1 MKRISIF
8 FVIIFLLVLSCSL
21 ERSNPL
27 DTDTFP
33 NKVLDIQISPP
44 ENNKVTISWN
54 TQGHSNDDGYF
65 IYRSMSYHGFY
76 ELIKEI
82 DDNTTDSYE
91 DEDIIIGENIYYFYK
106 MSAFRIVDS
115 KKFEGY
121 RSDPKFW

>member
-1 MKRISIF
+1 MRK
-8 FVIIFLLVLSCSL
+8 IFLFLIIILLTLSCSL

-27 DTDTFP
+27 DTNNYP
-33 NKVLDIQISPP
+33 NNVLGIQVSFP
-44 ENNKVTISWN
+44 ENNIVTITWD
-54 TQGHSNDDGYF
+54 TQGHANDDGYF

-82 DDNTTDSYE
+82 EDYSIDSYE

-106 MSAFRIVDS
+106 MSAFRIIGLD
-115 KKFEGY
+115 KLEGY